1 MIFAHKEIA
10 HLERAGLETKTF
22 MLEVST
28 NLRKV
33 WSQVRAQR
41 RLMLVYRPSIVHA
54 HYGSLTAFIS
64 ALVSFV
70 SRVPLVITFRGS
82 DLNPSPSDG
91 VLRSAAQKL
100 LSRLGALGA
109 CGIICVS
116 RRLRD
121 NLWWGRGKA
130 VVIPSGVDMKI
141 FQVIPRQ
148 EARKGLGWGDE
159 ERIVLF
165 NAGRTPA
172 VKRLDL
178 AEASVASMRELIGEV
193 RLVVLYGD
201 TPHDEMPFYLSGADC
216 LLITSDYEGS
226 PDIVKEALACGL
238 PIVSVDVGDIAERL
252 DGVHPSRIVACDA
265 RAIGSAAAEI
275 VLSGQRSNGRDAIRN
290 LSATAVR
297 DKILEVYHRVLGG
310 ARYGN

>member
-1 MIFAHKEIA
+1 
-10 HLERAGLETKTF
+10 

-33 WSQVRAQR
+33 WSQMRAQR
-41 RLMLVYRPSIVHA
+41 RLVLVYRPSIVHA
-54 HYGSLTAFIS
+54 HYGSLTGFIC

-70 SRVPLVITFRGS
+70 SRVPLVITYRGS

-100 LSRLGALGA
+100 LSRLAALGA

-116 RRLRD
+116 RQVRD
-121 NLWWGRGKA
+121 KLWWGRRKA
-130 VVIPSGVDMKI
+130 VVIPSGVDMEL
-141 FQVIPRQ
+141 FQLIPQ
-148 EARKGLGWGDE
+148 KEARRRLGWGDD

-165 NAGRTPA
+165 NAGRTPV

-178 AEASVASMRELIGEV
+178 AEASVALMRKLIGEV
-193 RLVVLYGD
+193 RLIVLYGD
-201 TPHDEMPFYLSGADC
+201 TPHDEMPLYLSGADC
-216 LLITSDYEGS
+216 VLMTSDYEGS
-226 PDIVKEALACGL
+226 PNIVKEALACGL